1 MDFSLGTGQGG
12 DTVYVADASGH
23 EIKGKLAALSTETLM
38 LQGGTTFLEHD
49 VTQIRV
55 ERQAPPWR
63 GALIGLAAVGG
74 PGLAACAADDDW
86 CDYGE
91 VGSENLFRRIAIFTT
106 ATGAVVGGLV
116 DRSIKEKTIV
126 FRSPSRRAVLAGIS
140 PLLALGRAGIQMS
153 TRF

>member
-1 MDFSLGTGQGG
+1 MDLSLGTGQGG

-23 EIKGKLAALSTETLM
+23 EIKGKLAALSTATLT

-74 PGLAACAADDDW
+74 PWLAACAADDDW
-86 CDYGE
+86 CDYGAKSARRTSS
-91 VGSENLFRRIAIFTT
+91 GRSQSSPPRPAQWSEDSST
-106 ATGAVVGGLV
+106 
-116 DRSIKEKTIV
+116 IKER
-126 FRSPSRRAVLAGIS
+126 RSCFAARRDV
-140 PLLALGRAGIQMS
+140 PYW
-153 TRF
+153 